1 MAVKGG
7 KEKTQRTSRMN
18 NIHYGR
24 DTNRVRSLKKKG
36 GERRARRKRAES
48 VFKFISS
55 LFTHVLQTGCWR
67 RGGRGEST

>member
-7 KEKTQRTSRMN
+7 KEKTQRTSRTN

-36 GERRARRKRAES
+36 GERRARRKRERES
-48 VFKFISS
+48 
-55 LFTHVLQTGCWR
+55 
-67 RGGRGEST
+67 